1 MGIIRRWYGTETEAA
16 TRWKLSNG
24 DIVRS
29 FGGAFAARRTP
40 VGTILE
46 KCQVGKTWETKFRDA
61 DHYID
66 SLKDTRKG

>member
-16 TRWKLSNG
+16 TRWKLAEG
-24 DIVRS
+24 EIVRS

-46 KCQVGKTWETKFRDA
+46 KCYVKGSWETKFRDA
-61 DHYID
+61 DHYVA
-66 SLKDTRKG
+66 SLKEIVK